1 MAGIQWTAKISEAV
15 KEVALPTQAKVDKVN
30 ELKEKLERCS
40 IAIATNY
47 TNIRVNE
54 MTELRRRT
62 REAGLEFF
70 VIKNTLMSLAAD
82 AAHRPQFKDIMQGPT
97 AVAFG
102 YDDPISVAKTLHD
115 YIRTTRS
122 ALTIQGAVMGSGPA
136 LQSPEVERLATLPP
150 KDQMVALL
158 LAQLQ
163 APVYRLLNVL
173 NGPLWNLG
181 GLLQA
186 RIQQLEAGEASS

>member
-1 MAGIQWTAKISEAV
+1 LVGQDFRNS
-15 KEVALPTQAKVDKVN
+15 KEVALPTQAKVNKVN

-40 IAIATNY
+40 IAVTTNF

-54 MTELRRRT
+54 LTEIRRRT
-62 REAGLEFF
+62 REAGLEFL

-82 AAHRPQFKDIMQGPT
+82 AAQRPQLKDIMQGPT

-102 YDDPISVAKTLHD
+102 YGDPIDVAKALHD

-122 ALTIQGAVMGSGPA
+122 VLTIQGAVMGDGPA
-136 LQSPEVERLATLPP
+136 LQSREVERLATLPP
-150 KDQMVALL
+150 REQIVAQL

-186 RIQQLEAGEASS
+186 RIRQLEAGEASS

>member
-1 MAGIQWTAKISEAV
+1 LVGQDFRNS
-15 KEVALPTQAKVDKVN
+15 KEVALPTQAKVNKVN

-40 IAIATNY
+40 IAVTTNF

-54 MTELRRRT
+54 LTEIRRRT
-62 REAGLEFF
+62 REAGLEFL

-82 AAHRPQFKDIMQGPT
+82 AAQRPQLKDIMQGPT
-97 AVAFG
+97 AVALG
-102 YDDPISVAKTLHD
+102 YGDPIDVAKALHD

-122 ALTIQGAVMGSGPA
+122 VLTIQGAVMGDGPA
-136 LQSPEVERLATLPP
+136 LQSREVERLATLPP
-150 KDQMVALL
+150 REQIVAQL

-163 APVYRLLNVL
+163 APLYRLLNVL

-186 RIQQLEAGEASS
+186 RIRQLEAGEASS

>member
-1 MAGIQWTAKISEAV
+1 M
-15 KEVALPTQAKVDKVN
+15 PTQAKVNKVN

-40 IAIATNY
+40 IAVTTNF

-54 MTELRRRT
+54 LTEIRRRT
-62 REAGLEFF
+62 REAGLEFL

-82 AAHRPQFKDIMQGPT
+82 AAQRPQLKDIMQGPT
-97 AVAFG
+97 AVALG
-102 YDDPISVAKTLHD
+102 YGDPIDVAKALHD

-122 ALTIQGAVMGSGPA
+122 VLTIQGAVMGDGPA
-136 LQSPEVERLATLPP
+136 LQSREVERLATLPP
-150 KDQMVALL
+150 REQIVAQL

-186 RIQQLEAGEASS
+186 RIRQLEAGEASS

>member
-1 MAGIQWTAKISEAV
+1 V

-40 IAIATNY
+40 IAVTTNY
-47 TNIRVNE
+47 TNIRVND

-62 REAGLEFF
+62 REAGLEFL

-82 AAHRPQFKDIMQGPT
+82 AAQKPQFKEIMQGPT

-102 YDDPISVAKTLHD
+102 YGDPIDVAKALHE

-122 ALTIQGAVMGSGPA
+122 PLIIQGAVIGDGMA
-136 LQSPEVERLATLPP
+136 LQSRDVERLATLPP
-150 KDQMVALL
+150 KDQMVAQL

-163 APVYRLLNVL
+163 APIYRLLNVL

-186 RIQQLEAGEASS
+186 RIRQLETGEASS